1 MKLNMFLIIAT
12 IVAAVFG
19 LAFLIV
25 PAELVALYGPRLNA
39 PAIVVGRIAGS
50 TILAFAIVYWGARN
64 GKGAEALKAV
74 LVAACISN
82 GLDAL
87 IMAHATWTGIVN
99 AMGWSAVV
107 INGLLAL
114 GFAYFA
120 RSKR

>member
-1 MKLNMFLIIAT
+1 MKLNTLLVANT
-12 IVAAVFG
+12 IVAAIFG

-25 PAELVALYGPRLNA
+25 PAELVGLYGPRLS
-39 PAIVVGRIAGS
+39 PAGVVVGRIAGS
-50 TILAFAIVYWGARN
+50 TILAFAIIYWGARN
-64 GKGAEALKAV
+64 SKGAEALKAV
-74 LVAACISN
+74 LVAGCVTN

-87 IMAHATWTGIVN
+87 IMLHATWTGIVN

-120 RSKR
+120 WNKR

>member
-1 MKLNMFLIIAT
+1 MFLMIAT
-12 IVAAVFG
+12 VVAAVFG
-19 LAFLIV
+19 LGFLIV
-25 PAELVALYGPRLNA
+25 PAELVALCGPRLN
-39 PAIVVGRIAGS
+39 PAGIVVGRVAGS
-50 TILAFAIVYWGARN
+50 TILGFAIVYWGARN

-87 IMAHATWTGIVN
+87 ILLHATWTGIIN
-99 AMGWSAVV
+99 TMGWVQVA

-120 RSKR
+120 WSKR

>member
-1 MKLNMFLIIAT
+1 MQLNIFLIIAT
-12 IVAAVFG
+12 VVAAAFG

-25 PAELVALYGPRLNA
+25 PAELMALYGPRLNA
-39 PAIVVGRIAGS
+39 SGVVVGRIAGS
-50 TILAFAIVYWGARN
+50 TILAFSIVYWGARN

-87 IMAHATWTGIVN
+87 IMVQATWIGIVN
-99 AMGWSAVV
+99 SLGWIQVA

-120 RSKR
+120 WSKR

>member
-1 MKLNMFLIIAT
+1 MKLNMFLMIAT
-12 IVAAVFG
+12 VVAAVFG
-19 LAFLIV
+19 VAFLFV
-25 PAELVALYGPRLNA
+25 PAELVALYGPRLN
-39 PAIVVGRIAGS
+39 PAGVVVGRIAGS

-64 GKGAEALKAV
+64 SKGAEALKAV

-87 IMAHATWTGIVN
+87 IMLHATWTGIVN

-114 GFAYFA
+114 SFAYFA
-120 RSKR
+120 WSKR

>member
-1 MKLNMFLIIAT
+1 MKLNVFLMIAT
-12 IVAAVFG
+12 LVAAVFG

-25 PAELVALYGPRLNA
+25 PAELVALYGPRLN
-39 PAIVVGRIAGS
+39 PAGVVVGRIAGS

-64 GKGAEALKAV
+64 SKGAETLKAV

-87 IMAHATWTGIVN
+87 IMAHATWTGLVST
-99 AMGWSAVV
+99 MGWGQVV

>member
-1 MKLNMFLIIAT
+1 MAR
-12 IVAAVFG
+12 G
-19 LAFLIV
+19 SS
-25 PAELVALYGPRLNA
+25 PAGV
-39 PAIVVGRIAGS
+39 VVGRIAGS

-64 GKGAEALKAV
+64 GKGAETLKAL

-82 GLDAL
+82 ALDGL
-87 IMAHATWTGIVN
+87 IMAHATWTGIVIS
-99 AMGWSAVV
+99 MGWIQVA